1 MQQETKL
8 DVGDAEEEAVEVE
21 LKEKPTNSEEQL
33 NLVPKEEVKE
43 EPKEEVKEE
52 KKEEELEE
60 YSTGVKN
67 RIDKLTK
74 RMREE
79 ERQKAAATQYANS
92 VKTENDQLKLRLNN
106 LDQGYQEEFGG
117 RIDSQ
122 LTSAKRAFK
131 DAHEAGDV
139 DRMVEAQE
147 ALANLTVE
155 KGKLKKPIAANAGTQ
170 VAAQTGPAPGTAPPV
185 QAPGT
190 PQPAAP
196 PDPRAE
202 AWAARNHWFGQDE
215 VMTYA
220 SFGIHRRLIED
231 EGFDPQTEDYY
242 GELDKRMA
250 AEFPHK
256 LGKQA
261 GNGGSRKVASAESSR
276 SRNKGGRK
284 SVRLTP
290 SQVAIAKKLGVP
302 LEEYAKYVKE

>member
-1 MQQETKL
+1 MPETEEAKF
-8 DVGDAEEEAVEVE
+8 DVGDANEEAVEVDVKDK
-21 LKEKPTNSEEQL
+21 KESSDTETKSQL
-33 NLVPKEEVKE
+33 DLLPNDKEDSKE
-43 EPKEEVKEE
+43 EP

-79 ERQKAAATQYANS
+79 ERQKTAATQYAEN
-92 VKTENDQLKLRLNN
+92 VKKENENLKTRLNT
-106 LDQGYQEEFGG
+106 LDKGYQEEFGG

-122 LTSAKRAFK
+122 ITSAKRAFK

-155 KGKLKKPIAANAGTQ
+155 KGKLKKPLGKED
-170 VAAQTGPAPGTAPPV
+170 PAPTPLVPQQPPAQQPPAQQASAPSK
-185 QAPGT
+185 
-190 PQPAAP
+190 

-202 AWAARNHWFGQDE
+202 QWASDNSWFGQDE

-242 GELDKRMA
+242 SELDKRMA
-250 AEFPHK
+250 SEFPHK

-261 GNGGSRKVASAESSR
+261 NNGGSRKVASAESSK

-284 SVRLTP
+284 TVRLTP

-302 LEEYAKYVKE
+302 LDEYAKYVKE